1 MDKFRCEFLKK
12 CWVRRAWGFKYLNF
26 FPSLKEFVFRCGVLM
41 NLKSKGVLSIGIGR
55 GKDLF
60 FKGVISWVGFSGC
73 EKKRG
78 ISFFFF
84 FLSHNTVI

>member
-1 MDKFRCEFLKK
+1 M
-12 CWVRRAWGFKYLNF
+12 WGFNELEK
-26 FPSLKEFVFRCGVLM
+26 
-41 NLKSKGVLSIGIGR
+41 KGVLSIGIGR